1 MLLEIKFLEIFEH
14 KFKVKVL
21 WTRNNFLGTFLEG
34 LNIKVVK

>member
-21 WTRNNFLGTFLEG
+21 WSFLGTFLEG